1 MTSYHKRNRDAGF
14 WDWMHELKCSGIPH
28 QFQTPAQ
35 AKAYSLLSKQSVD
48 FWSKVN
54 CPDPTFLAINRAYQR
69 QAVMEGLDI
78 HSQDPLVKGK
88 LDKLYSDVF
97 DAFGDLSMGCLSF
110 LAEKHPRL
118 TEDSSLSSPSFG
130 AGGAP
135 GLARDSRLSSPS
147 FGAGGAPGL
156 ARDSRLSSPSF
167 GAGGAPG
174 LAGQRAPPA
183 ASKYRWVAKR
193 HEETAE
199 TWVQPDER
207 YWSRVYSPV
216 DDCFGVAVAC
226 RNWGSIVVIIWETGL
241 VEWAETEHFIKA
253 VIHYVEHK
261 GLSTKT
267 DRDKWNRVVDMA
279 REWVRE
285 HELIKS
291 NPELEND
298 PAYADGYEFVY
309 DEQAPGEQ

>member
-1 MTSYHKRNRDAGF
+1 
-14 WDWMHELKCSGIPH
+14 
-28 QFQTPAQ
+28 
-35 AKAYSLLSKQSVD
+35 
-48 FWSKVN
+48 
-54 CPDPTFLAINRAYQR
+54 
-69 QAVMEGLDI
+69 
-78 HSQDPLVKGK
+78 
-88 LDKLYSDVF
+88 
-97 DAFGDLSMGCLSF
+97 
-110 LAEKHPRL
+110 
-118 TEDSSLSSPSFG
+118 
-130 AGGAP
+130 
-135 GLARDSRLSSPS
+135 
-147 FGAGGAPGL
+147 
-156 ARDSRLSSPSF
+156 
-167 GAGGAPG
+167 
-174 LAGQRAPPA
+174 
-183 ASKYRWVAKR
+183 VAKR